1 MTIMQC
7 RKSIRNNSGF
17 TLVEMLVAFSCVAV
31 SCSLLMPLVSTL
43 QRLQRPVYY
52 TEDRLAIYQ
61 LRFLLAQ
68 SSELSL
74 QEQTLS
80 FTYQKKEQTLEYDR
94 RRLVRRSGY
103 EIFLQDVDALQFQK
117 RRECYYVT
125 WVRKDKRE
133 EALLTCE

>member
-74 QEQTLS
+74 QEQPLS
-80 FTYQKKEQTLEYDR
+80 FTYQKKKQTLEYDR

>member
-1 MTIMQC
+1 MTIMRC

-80 FTYQKKEQTLEYDR
+80 FTYQKKKQTLEYDR
-94 RRLVRRSGY
+94 RRLFRRSGY

>member
-31 SCSLLMPLVSTL
+31 SCSLLMPLVSIL

-80 FTYQKKEQTLEYDR
+80 FTYQKKKQTLEYDR

>member
-1 MTIMQC
+1 MQC

-31 SCSLLMPLVSTL
+31 SCSLLMPLVSIL

-80 FTYQKKEQTLEYDR
+80 FTYQKKKQTLEYDR

>member
-1 MTIMQC
+1 MQC

>member
-52 TEDRLAIYQ
+52 TEDR
-61 LRFLLAQ
+61 
-68 SSELSL
+68 ELSL

-80 FTYQKKEQTLEYDR
+80 FTYQKKKQTLEYDR

>member
-1 MTIMQC
+1 MQC

-52 TEDRLAIYQ
+52 TADRLAIYQ

-80 FTYQKKEQTLEYDR
+80 FTYQKKKQTLEYDR

>member
-52 TEDRLAIYQ
+52 PEDRLAIYQ

-80 FTYQKKEQTLEYDR
+80 FTYQKKKQTLEYDR

>member
-1 MTIMQC
+1 M
-7 RKSIRNNSGF
+7 KSAMDRPPCDSGF

-31 SCSLLMPLVSTL
+31 SCVLLMPVVSVL
-43 QRLQRPVYY
+43 QRLQEPVYY
-52 TEDRLAIYQ
+52 SEDRIAMYQ

-68 SSELSL
+68 SSRLSL
-74 QEQTLS
+74 QENTLS
-80 FTYQKKEQTLEYDR
+80 FIYQKKKQTLEYDR

-117 RRECYYVT
+117 RKECYYVT
-125 WVRKDKRE
+125 WVRKEKRE